1 MYLQAHTGDSIYCP
15 FECDECS
22 FYRLTGSTN
31 QHDNNTHNNF
41 LGYIQRANLD
51 AFWYFTQG
59 TLYHLTRMFSE
70 EVTTGKKKGF
80 QMFLS
85 PPGPFPTSYYGGLRA
100 ALGIL
105 TR

>member
-1 MYLQAHTGDSIYCP
+1 MYLQARPGDSTYCP

-22 FYRLTGSTN
+22 FYCLTGSPN
-31 QHDNNTHNNF
+31 QHDNNTHNNL
-41 LGYIQRANLD
+41 LGYIQRENLD
-51 AFWYFTQG
+51 AFGYLTQG

-70 EVTTGKKKGF
+70 EVTTGQNLGF
-80 QMFLS
+80 QMFLTS
-85 PPGPFPTSYYGGLRA
+85 PGPFPTSYDEGLRA